1 MKLSARILLL
11 ILFLGSSGALLA
23 LQRNGFGFGGYR
35 SEESPGDSEVK
46 AEWTFARLRY
56 QTRGGYYSGFGGF
69 GGFRGGGWSED
80 YPKADRQFVEG
91 LRRLTRVDARPT
103 QEVLEPDS
111 DDLFNWPWLYAVNVG
126 TWDFTDTQA
135 VRMRNYLLR
144 GGFLVVDSFHG
155 VAEWESFMIG
165 MRKVFPDRPIEDLE
179 NKDEIFHVL
188 YDLDERIQVPG
199 YQYIMTGRTFER
211 DGVDPKWRAIRDDK
225 GRIMVAINHNMHIGD
240 AWEHA
245 DDPRYPERFS
255 SLAYRLGINY
265 IIYSMTH

>member
-1 MKLSARILLL
+1 MKLIARILLL
-11 ILFLGSSGALLA
+11 ILLLGSGGALLA
-23 LQRNGFGFGGYR
+23 LQRNGFGGYR
-35 SEESPGDSEVK
+35 EESPGDSNEK

-91 LRRLTRVDARPT
+91 LHRLTRIDARPT

-111 DDLFNWPWLYAVNVG
+111 EDLFNWPWLYAVNVA
-126 TWDFTDTQA
+126 TWDFTDAQA
-135 VRMRNYLLR
+135 TRMREYLLR

-155 VAEWESFMIG
+155 VAEWEGFMVG
-165 MRKVFPDRPIEDLE
+165 MRKIFPDRPIEDIE

-199 YQYIMTGRTFER
+199 YHYIATG
-211 DGVDPKWRAIRDDK
+211 
-225 GRIMVAINHNMHIGD
+225 
-240 AWEHA
+240 
-245 DDPRYPERFS
+245 
-255 SLAYRLGINY
+255 
-265 IIYSMTH
+265 